1 MSEEEYRTQVSDLK
15 DDITRI
21 EEDTT
26 KKEAGAEKKI
36 EGDWDVKINDTKEK
50 YDTAVLDLKEAR
62 EEASKWVKKR
72 DKLIVEEKS
81 LKTQYD
87 KYLKGKEKALKDLL
101 NDIDGEKKANIK
113 AKDKQI
119 KNLEKKLEKLAEEK
133 LKQQES

>member
-133 LKQQES
+133 LKQQEP

>member
-15 DDITRI
+15 DEITRI
-21 EEDTT
+21 EEDAT

-36 EGDWDVKINDTKEK
+36 EGDWDAKINDTKGK
-50 YDTAVLDLKEAR
+50 YDVAVVDLKEAK

-87 KYLKGKEKALKDLL
+87 KYLNGKEKALKDLL
-101 NDIDGEKKANIK
+101 NNIDGEKKSK
-113 AKDKQI
+113 SL
-119 KNLEKKLEKLAEEK
+119 KN
-133 LKQQES
+133 